1 LAVDHLQTEARN
13 PASTNLDELTPLQLV
28 RLMNAE
34 DAQVVPAVATQ
45 AEAIA
50 KAIDVIADRLRGG
63 GRLVYAG
70 AGTSGRLGVLDAT
83 ECPPTFNATPG
94 QVVGVIAGGLP
105 ALTQAVEGA
114 EDHPEFAERDLN
126 ALGLSA
132 KDVVVGIATSGR
144 TPYVL
149 GAVAYAGRQGAF
161 TIGLACN
168 ADAELIRH
176 VDLAITPV
184 VGPEILSGSTRL
196 KAGTATKL
204 VLNMLSTGA
213 MVRLGKTFGNLMVDL
228 RATNNKLRARTN
240 RIVRQL
246 TGITR
251 DEADALLERCGRELK
266 TALVAQ
272 LAAVTPDEARARLQ
286 ATGGQVRR
294 ALVPTAAASASPA
307 STTAATNLCLGVDG
321 GGTHTVALLTRAEV
335 GADGRWTLLGR
346 GEAGPSNLQAIGA
359 ARALEALDQAV
370 AGAFA
375 AAGLARTPAA
385 VACLGLAGAG
395 RPDDQALIAQWAARV
410 NLAAAVEVTGDAPL
424 LLAAGT
430 PLGWG
435 AALIAGTGSM
445 AFVRDQTGRTARAGG
460 WGYLLGDEG
469 SGYALVVAALQAC
482 AHMVDGR
489 GPATALLERFL
500 SRMGLAE
507 PQQLVGAVYQGAL
520 DRTALAGLAPIVFEA
535 ADAGDEVATGIVK
548 EGAEQLAATVVA
560 AARQLNLALAPLPLA
575 LAGGVLVASPG
586 FTEKV
591 LGALACR
598 GLRAEPVT
606 LVREPAEGAVRLALA
621 KVIGGR
627 S

>member
-1 LAVDHLQTEARN
+1 VDHLQTEARN

-34 DAQVVPAVATQ
+34 DARVIPAVASQ

-50 KAIDVIADRLRGG
+50 RAIDVIADRLREG

-83 ECPPTFNATPG
+83 ECPPTFNAAPG
-94 QVVGVIAGGLP
+94 QVVGVIAGGSP

-114 EDHPEFAERDLN
+114 EDHSEFAERDLH

-132 KDVVVGIATSGR
+132 MDVLVGIATSGR

-149 GAVAYAGRQGAF
+149 GAVAYARRLGAF

-168 ADAELIRH
+168 ADAELIPH

-204 VLNMLSTGA
+204 VLNMLTTGA
-213 MVRLGKTFGNLMVDL
+213 MIRMGKTFGNLMVDL

-251 DEADALLERCGRELK
+251 EEADALLERCGRELK

-272 LAAVTPDEARARLQ
+272 LAEVTPDEARARLRL
-286 ATGGQVRR
+286 AGDQVRR
-294 ALVPTAAASASPA
+294 ALAPA
-307 STTAATNLCLGVDG
+307 TTAATTVASDLVIGIDG
-321 GGTHTVALLTRAEV
+321 GGTHTVALLARAQCS
-335 GADGRWTLLGR
+335 GGWTLLGR
-346 GEAGPSNLQAIGA
+346 GEAGPSNLQAVGA
-359 ARALEALDQAV
+359 APALEALDHAV
-370 AGAFA
+370 AQAFV
-375 AAGLARTPAA
+375 AAGLPRTSVAA
-385 VACLGLAGAG
+385 ACLGLAGAG
-395 RPDDQALIAQWAARV
+395 RSEDQAVIAEWAALV
-410 NLAAAVEVTGDAPL
+410 KLAVSVEVTGDAPL

-430 PLGWG
+430 PDGWG
-435 AALIAGTGSM
+435 AALVAGTGSM
-445 AFVRDQTGRTARAGG
+445 AFARDQAGRTARAGG

-469 SGYALVVAALQAC
+469 SGYALVVAALQAV
-482 AHMVDGR
+482 ARAADGR
-489 GPATALLERFL
+489 GPATALSPRLLTRL
-500 SRMGLAE
+500 GLVE
-507 PQQLVGAVYQGAL
+507 PQQLIGAVYRGGM
-520 DRTALAGLAPIVFEA
+520 DRTALAALAPVVFETA
-535 ADAGDEVATGIVK
+535 EAGDDVATKIIFH
-548 EGAEQLAATVVA
+548 EAEQLAAGVA
-560 AARQLNLALAPLPLA
+560 AAVRQLDLEPVPLPLA
-575 LAGGVLVASPG
+575 LAGGVLVASPLYVENVLKELESRG
-586 FTEKV
+586 FV
-591 LGALACR
+591 C
-598 GLRAEPVT
+598 EPLT
-606 LVREPAEGAVRLALA
+606 LVGEPAEGAVRLALMKA
-621 KVIGGR
+621 TSGQ